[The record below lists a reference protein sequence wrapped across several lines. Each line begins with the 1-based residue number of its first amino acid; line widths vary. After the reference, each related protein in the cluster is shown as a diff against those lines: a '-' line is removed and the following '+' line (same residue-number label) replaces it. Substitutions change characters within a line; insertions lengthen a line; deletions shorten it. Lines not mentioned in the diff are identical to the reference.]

1 MSLNSRSS
9 INHDSGGYPLPQT
22 DPLGTPATDLELEA
36 FATAEV
42 TGPGGF
48 VIVRI
53 KVFWSCL
60 APSPG
65 PPDDFTIAVD
75 ICHPAD
81 PTLGLFPPL
90 FPLGDDCGLVGTG
103 PNGGHDGGQDR
114 NFGNDAPLP
123 PKKIDVQ

>member
-1 MSLNSRSS
+1 LGSL
-9 INHDSGGYPLPQT
+9 
-22 DPLGTPATDLELEA
+22 ATDLELEA

-42 TGPGGF
+42 TGPTNPG
-48 VIVRI
+48 VVMVRI
-53 KVFWSCL
+53 DVLWSCTL
-60 APSPG
+60 PPTVG

-75 ICHPAD
+75 VCHPAD

-114 NFGNDAPLP
+114 NSGNDAPLT
-123 PKKIDVQ
+123 KGIDVQ